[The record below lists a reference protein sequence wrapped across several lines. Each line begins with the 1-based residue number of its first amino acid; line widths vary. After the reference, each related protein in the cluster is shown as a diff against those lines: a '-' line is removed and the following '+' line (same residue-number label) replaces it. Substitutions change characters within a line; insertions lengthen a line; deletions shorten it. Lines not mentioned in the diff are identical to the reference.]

1 MNLTIK
7 LPQPNGTF
15 KAYTL
20 REPPAFGRPVSF
32 RSRTVYA
39 AAHVVADPLAENC
52 LGAPAVVDWDST
64 LAFRHHLWSLG
75 FGVAE
80 AMDTAQRGMG
90 LNWATTRELI
100 RRSVSDAQIAKKPIA
115 CGAGTDQLTDGRRY
129 PLDDIVAAYLEQCE
143 TIETQGATVI
153 LMASRA
159 LAASARDSADY
170 EHVYSRILT
179 QVSRPVILHWLGTM
193 FDSMLDGYW
202 GSRDLDQAAESC
214 LKIIAEHSARI
225 DGIKISLLDKEREI
239 RLRESLPAGVK
250 LYTGDDFNYPALILG
265 DAKGYSHALLGI
277 FDGIA
282 TAASAA
288 VTALDQG
295 KDKLFLD
302 ILEPTLPL
310 ARHIFQTPTYY
321 YKTGLTFLAYL
332 NGHQNHFRMVGG
344 LESGRSVAHLCQLL
358 MLADQAGVIGDPDLA
373 IRRMKHFL
381 AFNGFQ

>member
-1 MNLTIK
+1 MNRTIN
-7 LPQPNGTF
+7 LPQPNGTL

-20 REPPAFGRPVSF
+20 REPQALGQPHSL

-90 LNWATTRELI
+90 LDWATTRELI
-100 RRSVSDAQIAKKPIA
+100 RRSVSDAKAGQKPIA
-115 CGAGTDQLTDGRRY
+115 CGAGTDQLADERQY
-129 PLDDIVAAYLEQCE
+129 PLRDIVTAYLEQCE
-143 TIETQGATVI
+143 TIETRGATII

-159 LAASARDSADY
+159 LAASARDGADY
-170 EHVYSRILT
+170 EQVYGSILNK
-179 QVSRPVILHWLGTM
+179 VSRPVILHWLGAM
-193 FDSMLDGYW
+193 FDPKLDGYW
-202 GSRDLDQAAESC
+202 GSRDLDQAAGIC
-214 LKIIAEHSARI
+214 LKIIAEHPAKI

-250 LYTGDDFNYPALILG
+250 LYTGDDFNYPELILG
-265 DAKGYSHALLGI
+265 DARGYSHALLGI

-288 VTALDQG
+288 VSALDQG
-295 KDKLFLD
+295 DARRFLD
-302 ILEPTLPL
+302 ILEPTVPL
-310 ARHIFQTPTYY
+310 ARHIFQSPTYY
-321 YKTGLTFLAYL
+321 YKTGLTFLAWL
-332 NGHQNHFRMVGG
+332 NGHQSHFRMVGG
-344 LESGRSVAHLCQLL
+344 LESGRSVIHLCQLL
-358 MLADQAGVIGDPDLA
+358 TFADQAGVIRDPDLA
-373 IRRMKHFL
+373 LRRMKHFL
-381 AFNGFQ
+381 AFNGID